1 MTEGGA
7 AKGVRR
13 PRIVIDI
20 EAQMLHLLDEAS
32 ATPRLYKQYP
42 VSTALKGTGQR
53 RDSECTPL
61 GQHIVRAKIGAGL
74 PAGAVLVGRRPT
86 GEVFKPELARKYPG
100 RDWIL
105 SRVLWLSGTE
115 IGHNRLGE
123 VDTMRRYIYLH
134 GAPDDTKMGIPGS
147 HGCVRLSNRDII
159 ELFDRVAVGTPVE
172 IKEKG
177 GWR

>member
-1 MTEGGA
+1 MGVAPGSGKRIVVDIERQRLYLLEHTGA
-7 AKGVRR
+7 ADR
-13 PRIVIDI
+13 
-20 EAQMLHLLDEAS
+20 LLG
-32 ATPRLYKQYP
+32 TYR
-42 VSTALKGTGQR
+42 VSTARRGTGQR

-61 GQHIVRAKIGAGL
+61 GHHVVRAKIGAGL
-74 PAGAVLVGRRPT
+74 PEGAVLSGRRPT
-86 GEVFKPELARKYPG
+86 GEIYSPHLARQQPE

-105 SRVLWLSGTE
+105 SRILWLSGTE